1 MQLENLTKKQILPIQ
16 LMVTIII
23 SYLTIFGQG
32 KDKWVIGSYIFIA
45 IFFSTNLFLPYIP
58 NRYYYDKKIF
68 HILFLFDSIMI
79 CLGIYLSGNASTDF
93 YLIYFLIIG
102 LSAMSTGLKYLMI
115 NTTVFTLIYGWIL
128 FKQGNLAGDMGAS
141 YALRLPFMFIMALFF
156 GSIVD
161 ALIKDKSRS
170 LKESEDKYRSIVEST
185 HDTVYMMDKKSNFL
199 SANSKFLSERRIT
212 EEEIIGKNFIDF
224 HSMEETKEFTYRVN
238 KVFEN
243 NCATHYEAFDKN
255 QYRWVMRTL
264 SPVVEPATG
273 KVKAVSVISMNITKR
288 VNAEHEL
295 KKTLNRLKETQ
306 NQLIQN
312 EKMAALGRLASGLAH
327 QIRNPLEII
336 IMGVEFVANTL
347 PNKDKNLKKAIEK
360 IIQAADRTN
369 NIITNFLRFSRKSE
383 LVFKAVDAN
392 LLIDETVNLV
402 EHRINLNRIKIRRNY
417 AEESMKVDADKGMLQ
432 QVFVNLLNNAID
444 AMPNGG
450 EIRINV
456 KSKKAKKIEERI
468 GYRDNDYFKIGEIMT
483 VIEIED
489 TGEGIADDKL
499 PKVFEPFFTTKDVD
513 KGTGLGLSLAHLII
527 DRHRGTIG
535 VESTVDKGTKFIIK
549 LQNAKNSAKE
559 EKNDG
564 QKKNTDNR

>member
-1 MQLENLTKKQILPIQ
+1 MQLENLTKKQILPVQ

-23 SYLTIFGQG
+23 SYLTIYGPAKG
-32 KDKWVIGSYIFIA
+32 KWVIGSYIFIA

-58 NRYYYDKKIF
+58 VRYYYDKKIF

-102 LSAMSTGLKYLMI
+102 LAAMSTGLKYLMI

-128 FKQGNLAGDMGAS
+128 FQKGHLTGDMGTS

-156 GSIVD
+156 GNIVD
-161 ALIKDKSRS
+161 TLIKDKSRS
-170 LKESEDKYRSIVEST
+170 LKASEEKYRSIVEST
-185 HDTVYMMDKKSNFL
+185 NDTVYMVDKNSRFL
-199 SANSKFLSERRIT
+199 SANSKFLSEHRLT
-212 EEEIIGKNFIDF
+212 EEEIIGKNFFDF
-224 HSMEETKEFTYRVN
+224 HPIEETKEFSNRVD
-238 KVFEN
+238 KVFETS
-243 NCATHYEAFDKN
+243 CATHYEAFDKN
-255 QYRWVMRTL
+255 QGKWAMRTL
-264 SPVVEPATG
+264 SPVVEPDTG
-273 KVKAVSVISMNITKR
+273 KVKAVSVISMNITER
-288 VNAEHEL
+288 VKAEDEL

-347 PNKDKNLKKAIEK
+347 PNKDKNSKKAIEK

-383 LVFKAVDAN
+383 LVFKPINVN
-392 LLIDETVNLV
+392 LLIDETVSLV
-402 EHRINLNRIKIRRNY
+402 EHKINLNGIKIRRKN
-417 AEESMKVDADKGMLQ
+417 AEEPIKVEADKGMLQ

-456 KSKKAKKIEERI
+456 KNKKAKKIAERI
-468 GYRDNDYFKIGEIMT
+468 GYRDSDYFKIGEIMT

-489 TGEGIADDKL
+489 TGKGITGDKL
-499 PKVFEPFFTTKDVD
+499 QKVFEPFFTTKDAD

-535 VESTVDKGTKFIIK
+535 VESEVNQGTRFTIK
-549 LQNAKNSAKE
+549 LQPA
-559 EKNDG
+559 
-564 QKKNTDNR
+564 

>member
-1 MQLENLTKKQILPIQ
+1 MQIENLTKKQILPVQ

-23 SYLTIFGQG
+23 SYLTIYGPAKG
-32 KDKWVIGSYIFIA
+32 KWVIGSYIFIA
-45 IFFSTNLFLPYIP
+45 IFFSSNLLLSYIP
-58 NRYYYDKKIF
+58 IKYYYDKKIF
-68 HILFLFDSIMI
+68 YILFFFDSIMI
-79 CLGIYLSGNASTDF
+79 CTGIYLSGNASTDF

-102 LSAMSTGLKYLMI
+102 LASMSTGLKYLMI
-115 NTTVFTLIYGWIL
+115 NTTIFALIYGWIL
-128 FKQGNLAGDMGAS
+128 FEKGHLTGDMGTS

-161 ALIKDKSRS
+161 TLIKDKSRS
-170 LKESEDKYRSIVEST
+170 VKASEEKYRSIVEST
-185 HDTVYMMDKKSNFL
+185 HDTVYMVDKNSRFL
-199 SANSKFLSERRIT
+199 SANSKFLSEHRLT

-224 HSMEETKEFTYRVN
+224 HSIEEIKEFTNRVD
-238 KVFEN
+238 KVFETSQ
-243 NCATHYEAFDKN
+243 ATHYEAFDKN
-255 QYRWVMRTL
+255 QDKWVMRTL
-264 SPVVEPATG
+264 SPVLEPDIG

-288 VNAEHEL
+288 VKAEHEL
-295 KKTLNRLKETQ
+295 KKTLKRLKETQ

-312 EKMAALGRLASGLAH
+312 EKMAALGRLGSGLAH

-383 LVFKAVDAN
+383 LVFKPINVN
-392 LLIDETVNLV
+392 LLIDETVSLI
-402 EHRINLNRIKIRRNY
+402 EHKINLNNIKIRRKCTD
-417 AEESMKVDADKGMLQ
+417 ESIKVEADKGMLQ

-450 EIRINV
+450 EIRINF
-456 KSKKAKKIEERI
+456 KNKKAKKIAERI
-468 GYRDNDYFKIGEIMT
+468 GYRDSDYFKIGEIMT

-489 TGEGIADDKL
+489 TGKGITDDEL
-499 PKVFEPFFTTKDVD
+499 PKVFEPFYTTKDVD

-535 VESTVDKGTKFIIK
+535 VESTVNQGTRFTIK
-549 LQNAKNSAKE
+549 LQPA
-559 EKNDG
+559 
-564 QKKNTDNR
+564 

>member
-1 MQLENLTKKQILPIQ
+1 MQLENVTKKQILPAQ

-23 SYLTIFGQG
+23 SYLTIYGPAEG
-32 KDKWVIGSYIFIA
+32 KWVVGSYIFIA
-45 IFFSTNLFLPYIP
+45 IFFSTNLLLSYIP

-68 HILFLFDSIMI
+68 YILIFFDSIMI

-102 LSAMSTGLKYLMI
+102 LASTSTSLKYLMI
-115 NTTVFTLIYGWIL
+115 NTTVFTLVYGWIL
-128 FKQGNLAGDMGAS
+128 YEKGHLTGDLATS
-141 YALRLPFMFIMALFF
+141 YALRLPFMFIIALFF

-170 LKESEDKYRSIVEST
+170 LKESEEKYRSIVEST
-185 HDTVYMMDKKSNFL
+185 NDTVYMVDKNSRFL
-199 SANSKFLSERRIT
+199 SANSKFLSENRLT
-212 EEEIIGKNFIDF
+212 EEEIIGKIFFDF
-224 HSMEETKEFTYRVN
+224 YSIEETKEFSNRVD
-238 KVFEN
+238 KVFKN
-243 NCATHYEAFDKN
+243 SCATHYEAFDKN
-255 QYRWVMRTL
+255 QEKWVMRTL
-264 SPVVEPATG
+264 SPIIEPDAG

-288 VNAEHEL
+288 VKAENEL
-295 KKTLNRLKETQ
+295 KKTLNKLQETQ

-312 EKMAALGRLASGLAH
+312 EKVAALGRLASGLAH

-336 IMGVEFVANTL
+336 IMGVEFLSGIL
-347 PNKDKNLKKAIEK
+347 PNKDKNSEKAIEK
-360 IIQAADRTN
+360 IKQAADRTN

-383 LVFKAVDAN
+383 LVFKSVN
-392 LLIDETVNLV
+392 INMLIDETVNLL
-402 EHRINLNRIKIRRNY
+402 EHKITKNNIKIRRNY
-417 AEESMKVDADKGMLQ
+417 AGESMKVEADKSMLQ

-450 EIRINV
+450 EVGINV
-456 KSKKAKKIEERI
+456 KNKKAKKIAERI
-468 GYRDNDYFKIGEIMT
+468 GYRDSDYFKIGEIMT

-489 TGEGIADDKL
+489 TGKGITDDEL

-535 VESTVDKGTKFIIK
+535 VESTVNQGTKFTIK
-549 LQNAKNSAKE
+549 LQPANNSIKE

>member
-1 MQLENLTKKQILPIQ
+1 MQLENLTKKQILPVQ

-23 SYLTIFGQG
+23 SYLTIYGPA

-45 IFFSTNLFLPYIP
+45 FFFSTNLFLPYIP
-58 NRYYYDKKIF
+58 IRYYYDKKIF
-68 HILFLFDSIMI
+68 YSLFFFDSIMI

-102 LSAMSTGLKYLMI
+102 LAAMSTGLKYLMI

-128 FKQGNLAGDMGAS
+128 FQKGYLTGDMGTS

-170 LKESEDKYRSIVEST
+170 LKASEEKYRSIVEST
-185 HDTVYMMDKKSNFL
+185 NDTVYMVDKNSRFL
-199 SANSKFLSERRIT
+199 SANSKFLSEHRLT
-212 EEEIIGKNFIDF
+212 EEAIIGNKFIDF
-224 HSMEETKEFTYRVN
+224 HSIEETKEFTSMVD
-238 KVFEN
+238 KVFETRQ
-243 NCATHYEAFDKN
+243 ATHYEAFDNN
-255 QYRWVMRTL
+255 QEKWVMRTL
-264 SPVVEPATG
+264 SPIIEPDTG
-273 KVKAVSVISMNITKR
+273 EVNAVSVISMNITER
-288 VNAEHEL
+288 VKAEDEL
-295 KKTLNRLKETQ
+295 KKTLYKLKETQ

-347 PNKDKNLKKAIEK
+347 PNKDKNSKKAIEK
-360 IIQAADRTN
+360 IKQAAERTN
-369 NIITNFLRFSRKSE
+369 NVITNFLRFSRKSE
-383 LVFKAVDAN
+383 LVFKPINVN
-392 LLIDETVNLV
+392 MLIDEAVNLL
-402 EHRINLNRIKIRRNY
+402 EYKINLNNIKIRRKY
-417 AEESMKVDADKGMLQ
+417 AEESIKVEADKGMLQ
-432 QVFVNLLNNAID
+432 QVFMNLLNNAID

-456 KSKKAKKIEERI
+456 KNKKAKKIAERT
-468 GYRDNDYFKIGEIMT
+468 GYRDSDYFKIGEIMT

-489 TGEGIADDKL
+489 TGKGITGDEL

-535 VESTVDKGTKFIIK
+535 VESTIDKGTKFTIK
-549 LQNAKNSAKE
+549 LQPANNSIKE

-564 QKKNTDNR
+564 QKKNTYSR

>member
-1 MQLENLTKKQILPIQ
+1 MRIENLTKKQILPVQ

-23 SYLTIFGQG
+23 SYLTIFGPA
-32 KDKWVIGSYIFIA
+32 KDKWVIGSYIFIV

-58 NRYYYDKKIF
+58 IRYYYDKKIF

-102 LSAMSTGLKYLMI
+102 LASMSTGLKYLMI
-115 NTTVFTLIYGWIL
+115 NTTVFILIYGWIL
-128 FKQGNLAGDMGAS
+128 FQKGNLTGDMGAS

-161 ALIKDKSRS
+161 TLIKDKSRS
-170 LKESEDKYRSIVEST
+170 LKASEEKYRSIVEST
-185 HDTVYMMDKKSNFL
+185 NDTVYMVDKTSRFL
-199 SANSKFLSERRIT
+199 SANSKFLSEHRLT
-212 EEEIIGKNFIDF
+212 EEEIIGKNFFDF
-224 HSMEETKEFTYRVN
+224 HSIEETKEFANRVDE
-238 KVFEN
+238 VFETS
-243 NCATHYEAFDKN
+243 CATHYEAFDKN
-255 QYRWVMRTL
+255 QEKWVMRTL
-264 SPVVEPATG
+264 SPIVEPDIG
-273 KVKAVSVISMNITKR
+273 KVKAVSVISMNITER
-288 VNAEHEL
+288 VTAEDEL
-295 KKTLNRLKETQ
+295 KKTLNKLKEMQ

-347 PNKDKNLKKAIEK
+347 PNKDKNSKKAIEK

-383 LVFKAVDAN
+383 LVFKPINVN
-392 LLIDETVNLV
+392 LLIDDTVSLL
-402 EHRINLNRIKIRRNY
+402 EHRINLNNIKIRRKY
-417 AEESMKVDADKGMLQ
+417 AEESIKVEADKGMLQ
-432 QVFVNLLNNAID
+432 QVFVNLLGNSID

-450 EIRINV
+450 EIRINA
-456 KSKKAKKIEERI
+456 KNKKAKKIAERI
-468 GYRDNDYFKIGEIMT
+468 GYRDSDYFKIGEIMT

-489 TGEGIADDKL
+489 TGKGITDDEL

-535 VESTVDKGTKFIIK
+535 VESTVDKGTRFTIK
-549 LQNAKNSAKE
+549 LQPANNSIKKE
-559 EKNDG
+559 IDDG
-564 QKKNTDNR
+564 QKKNIDNR